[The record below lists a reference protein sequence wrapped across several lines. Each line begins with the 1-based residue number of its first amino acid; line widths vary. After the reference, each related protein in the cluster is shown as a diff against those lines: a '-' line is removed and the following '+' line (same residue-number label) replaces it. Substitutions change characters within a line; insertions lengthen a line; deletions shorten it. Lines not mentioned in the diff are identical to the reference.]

1 MELENP
7 RPTKK
12 RQLAAGERQ
21 RAVRACDE
29 CRRLKEKCEGGMPCK
44 RCRHLRRTCEFHNVS
59 APTAKRAQEPMASS
73 KDLKERVKYMEAI
86 LHHHLPQLPLDID
99 TLRRTC
105 ESLPTWS
112 PGSDRHGTSSLPVET
127 TAHPSASDSPGIE
140 DEKCTVEYV
149 DDTTAHYSGEFSHW
163 NFSMH
168 IKRNIDELIAK
179 SSVQTLE
186 DVKRVPD
193 FFRVPEP
200 DPGSTSISDIV
211 ALIPPRPVATF
222 LVNVFFRH
230 ATSFYYYV
238 DKHWVKETLEDLQ
251 TNSARLGSKH
261 VPAACVAL
269 MVLAVSTQYVHLETS
284 NPNGRRGRR
293 SSAGSDTPANW
304 ELDVGSTFY
313 RQVAKSISELIHAG
327 SLLSVQAFL
336 LLGFYSLPIDASG
349 LGYIYLNL
357 AVKVAIQN
365 GMHRRISRGAFDA
378 RSKEIRRRIWWTV
391 YCMESSQ
398 LRTCPRQEAWLIMD
412 RLKQMKTKLPRPWA
426 FRYRDISSPLMGDH
440 MEHIESRAR
449 LHAHLECCLLHMFIG
464 RPFILAHRQVRKGD
478 PKDDNTAEH
487 PEGKPETTPTPPHMR
502 WNFLI
507 EDCIAAANEVIDI
520 CHGMQRGSMG
530 LSKASYAEYSACRAS
545 LLVLIAYSICRRTNE
560 FSDNLQKG
568 LNAIREMASVGDS
581 ARSEVLLLETLEAA
595 LNRLQAFDVDCDQS
609 VSDTG
614 EETVQGGYEGLRD
627 WYTKTAGAI
636 RSRAS
641 SSIPMASDG
650 SGMRTQ
656 AVPLCPQPA
665 PHDMETPT
673 ECVQESRPV
682 DEYPFN
688 LDLFN
693 MDGNIAFF
701 ASGVNNSGN
710 VESELFENL
719 LNGVP
724 RHSL

>member
-1 MELENP
+1 
-7 RPTKK
+7 
-12 RQLAAGERQ
+12 
-21 RAVRACDE
+21 
-29 CRRLKEKCEGGMPCK
+29 
-44 RCRHLRRTCEFHNVS
+44 
-59 APTAKRAQEPMASS
+59 
-73 KDLKERVKYMEAI
+73 
-86 LHHHLPQLPLDID
+86 
-99 TLRRTC
+99 
-105 ESLPTWS
+105 
-112 PGSDRHGTSSLPVET
+112 
-127 TAHPSASDSPGIE
+127 
-140 DEKCTVEYV
+140 
-149 DDTTAHYSGEFSHW
+149 
-163 NFSMH
+163 
-168 IKRNIDELIAK
+168 
-179 SSVQTLE
+179 
-186 DVKRVPD
+186 
-193 FFRVPEP
+193 
-200 DPGSTSISDIV
+200 
-211 ALIPPRPVATF
+211 
-222 LVNVFFRH
+222 
-230 ATSFYYYV
+230 
-238 DKHWVKETLEDLQ
+238 
-251 TNSARLGSKH
+251 
-261 VPAACVAL
+261 
-269 MVLAVSTQYVHLETS
+269 
-284 NPNGRRGRR
+284 
-293 SSAGSDTPANW
+293 
-304 ELDVGSTFY
+304 
-313 RQVAKSISELIHAG
+313 
-327 SLLSVQAFL
+327 
-336 LLGFYSLPIDASG
+336 
-349 LGYIYLNL
+349 
-357 AVKVAIQN
+357 
-365 GMHRRISRGAFDA
+365 
-378 RSKEIRRRIWWTV
+378 
-391 YCMESSQ
+391 
-398 LRTCPRQEAWLIMD
+398 
-412 RLKQMKTKLPRPWA
+412 
-426 FRYRDISSPLMGDH
+426 